1 MKKKQ
6 QWVIIGFF
14 LLMIFGFTAAS
25 LVKPDTDFSEKE
37 NRVLAK
43 MPEADLEDIFN
54 GTFSADYE
62 TYLTDQFFFRD
73 DWIGVKTGTERLI
86 GKQES
91 NDIYFAD
98 DGYLIEKHTGDFETE
113 TAKRNISALAS
124 FLQTQTEKYGAD
136 HVTAI
141 VAPNAVSILKEKLPP
156 FAEAEQ
162 EDAYLDE
169 LAAALPAGT
178 FLDLRDILKDHGQE
192 YIYYRTDHH
201 WTTLGARYA
210 YDAWARETNLDTYP
224 AENYEREQ
232 LTKEFFGTVEAK
244 VSCSVPP
251 DSIERWNPQKETA
264 YTIVYNHKTE
274 DAKDSLYE
282 ESALE
287 TRDKYGVFFGGNQA
301 LTEITTEADKGRR
314 LLVIKDSYAHCFV
327 PFAIQ
332 DFDEIS
338 MIDLRYYNES
348 LKKYMEEKDFSD
360 ILFLYNASGFAQ
372 DSAVVKL
379 GN

>member
-14 LLMIFGFTAAS
+14 LLMIFGFTAAG
-25 LVKPDTDFSEKE
+25 LVKPDRDFSEKE

-43 MPEADLEDIFN
+43 MPEADLEDIFD
-54 GTFSADYE
+54 GTFSAGYE

-73 DWIGVKTGTERLI
+73 GWIGIKTRTERLM
-86 GKQES
+86 GKQEI

-98 DGYLIEKHTGDFETE
+98 DGYLIEKHTGDFETAAAE
-113 TAKRNISALAS
+113 QNIRALSA
-124 FLQTQTEKYGAD
+124 FLQEQINHYGTE
-136 HVTAI
+136 HVTAVI
-141 VAPNAVSILKEKLPP
+141 APNAVSVLKDKLPP
-156 FAEAEQ
+156 FAVSAR
-162 EDAYLDE
+162 EDEYLDE
-169 LAAALPAGT
+169 IAQNLPEGT
-178 FLDLRDILKDHGQE
+178 FLDLRDVLKEHREE

-210 YDAWARETNLDTYP
+210 YDAWAQKISLETLP
-224 AENYEREQ
+224 MQSYEREV
-232 LTKEFFGTVEAK
+232 LTDVFYGTVEAK
-244 VSCSVPP
+244 VGYPVQA
-251 DSIERWNPQKETA
+251 DTIERWNPEKEIS
-264 YTIVYNHKTE
+264 YTLSYNHKTE
-274 DAKDSLYE
+274 EKKDSLYE
-282 ESALE
+282 ESNLE
-287 TRDKYGVFFGGNQA
+287 TRDKYAVFFGGNQP
-301 LTEITTEADKGRR
+301 LTEIETDAGTERR

-338 MIDLRYYNES
+338 MIDLRYFNES
-348 LKKYMEEKDFSD
+348 LKEYMENSDFSD

>member
-14 LLMIFGFTAAS
+14 LLMIFGFTIAS

-43 MPEADLEDIFN
+43 MPEANPEDIFN
-54 GTFSADYE
+54 GTFSTDYE

-73 DWIGVKTGTERLI
+73 EWIGIKTRTERLI

-124 FLQTQTEKYGAD
+124 FLEIQTEKYGSD

-141 VAPNAVSILKEKLPP
+141 VAPNAVSVLKEKLPL
-156 FAEAEQ
+156 FAEADQ

-169 LAAALPAGT
+169 LAGTLPAGT
-178 FLDLRDILKDHGQE
+178 FLDLRDTLKEHAGE

-210 YDAWARETNLDTYP
+210 YDAWGQKTNRKVYP
-224 AENYEREQ
+224 AESYEREA
-232 LTKEFFGTVEAK
+232 LTDEFYGTVEAK
-244 VSCSVPP
+244 VSCSVPS
-251 DSIERWNPQKETA
+251 DTIERWNPQKETA
-264 YTIVYNHKTE
+264 YTISYNHKTE
-274 DAKDSLYE
+274 ETKDSLYE

-287 TRDKYGVFFGGNQA
+287 TRDKYSVFFGGNQA
-301 LTEITTEADKGRR
+301 LTEIKTGADKGRR

-348 LKKYMEEKDFSD
+348 LKKYMEENDFSD

>member
-6 QWVIIGFF
+6 QWVIIVFF
-14 LLMIFGFTAAS
+14 LLMIFGFTFAG

-43 MPEADLEDIFN
+43 MPEVDLEDIFD

-73 DWIGVKTGTERLI
+73 SWIGIKTKTERLA
-86 GKQES
+86 GKQEI

-98 DGYLIEKHTGDFETE
+98 DGYLIEKHTGDFETA
-113 TAKRNISALAS
+113 TAEQNVKTLSA
-124 FLQTQTEKYGAD
+124 FLEEQVNNYGAD
-136 HVTAI
+136 HVTAMI
-141 VAPNAVSILKEKLPP
+141 APNAVSILKDKLPP
-156 FAEAEQ
+156 FAVCVQ
-162 EDAYLDE
+162 EDEYLDE
-169 LAAALPAGT
+169 IVRSLPEGT
-178 FLDLRDILKDHGQE
+178 FLDLRDVLEEHCEE

-210 YDAWARETNLDTYP
+210 YDAWARKTALNALP
-224 AENYEREQ
+224 AQNYEREV
-232 LTKEFFGTVEAK
+232 LTDIFYGTVEAK
-244 VSCSVPP
+244 VGYPVRA
-251 DSIERWNPQKETA
+251 DVIERWNPKTEVP
-264 YTIVYNHKTE
+264 YTLSYNHKTE
-274 DAKDSLYE
+274 EVKDSLYE
-282 ESALE
+282 ESSLG
-287 TRDKYGVFFGGNQA
+287 TRDKYAVFFGGNQP
-301 LTEITTEADKGRR
+301 LTEIKTQAGTGRR

-327 PFAIQ
+327 PFAVQ

-338 MIDLRYYNES
+338 MIDLRYFNES
-348 LKKYMEEKDFSD
+348 LKEYMENNDFSD